1 MPDFTLFKFFVF
13 LKNLIDRN
21 IFNFPHCEPHT
32 KLRALYF
39 FVPNIWF
46 EKKITFEAIL
56 SSFWRFSFC
65 IQNYPLAT
73 LTPISDIFS
82 GSILAFSFT
91 KTNTIDMHVKY
102 TPSVTN
108 LCIIFKSKLFSL
120 LELGQR

>member
-1 MPDFTLFKFFVF
+1 VF
-13 LKNLIDRN
+13 YLKNLNDRN

-32 KLRALYF
+32 KLRALDF

-46 EKKITFEAIL
+46 EKKKSTFEAIL
-56 SSFWRFSFC
+56 SSFWRFSYC

-91 KTNTIDMHVKY
+91 KTNTIDMQVKY
-102 TPSVTN
+102 TFSVAN
-108 LCIIFKSKLFSL
+108 LCIIFQSKLFS
-120 LELGQR
+120 